1 MKNKKIRS
9 EKRNDS
15 KPKFS
20 SYDRE
25 SGANTL
31 LKLEGITKIFNEGTP
46 DEKIALNQIN
56 LHLKP
61 GDFVTVIGSNGA
73 GKSTMMNM
81 ISGVLTPDVGKV
93 WIDGKDVTSLSE
105 YKRSQYIGRVF
116 QDPMAGTA
124 PSMTIEENLA
134 IAYARN
140 ANRTLRLGVNRERRD
155 FFRTALEKLHLNLEN
170 RLNAKVGLLSGGE
183 RQALS
188 LLMATFTKPSILL
201 LDEHTAAL
209 DPSRAELITKL
220 TKELVEED
228 NLTTLMVTHNM
239 QQAIDLGNRLIM
251 MDKGQIIL
259 EVNEDQKPNLTIPD
273 LMAEFERIRG
283 EKMTTDRT
291 LLG

>member
-1 MKNKKIRS
+1 V
-9 EKRNDS
+9 
-15 KPKFS
+15 
-20 SYDRE
+20 
-25 SGANTL
+25 

-46 DEKIALNQIN
+46 DEKVALNHIN

-93 WIDGKDVTSLSE
+93 WIDGKDVTNLPE
-105 YKRSQYIGRVF
+105 YKRSRYIGRVF

-140 ANRTLRLGVNRERRD
+140 SSRTLRLGVNRERRD

-209 DPSRAELITKL
+209 DPSRAELITNL
-220 TKELVEED
+220 TKQLVEE
-228 NLTTLMVTHNM
+228 NQLTTLMVTHNM

-283 EKMTTDRT
+283 EKMATDRT

>member
-1 MKNKKIRS
+1 M
-9 EKRNDS
+9 
-15 KPKFS
+15 
-20 SYDRE
+20 
-25 SGANTL
+25 
-31 LKLEGITKIFNEGTP
+31 LKLENINKIFNEGTP
-46 DEKIALNQIN
+46 DEKVALDNIN

-61 GDFVTVIGSNGA
+61 GDFVTIIGSNGA

-81 ISGVLTPDVGKV
+81 ISGALLPDLGNA
-93 WIDGKDVTSLSE
+93 WIDGNNVTRLPE
-105 YKRSQYIGRVF
+105 YKRSRYIGRVF

-124 PSMTIEENLA
+124 PTMTIEENLA
-134 IAYARN
+134 IAYSRN
-140 ANRTLRLGVNRERRD
+140 AKRTLRLGVNRSRRD
-155 FFRTALEKLHLNLEN
+155 FFRTSLEKLGLNLEN

-188 LLMATFTKPSILL
+188 LLMATFTGPAILL

-209 DPSRAELITKL
+209 DPSRAELITNI
-220 TKELVEED
+220 TKQLVEEN

-259 EVNEDQKPNLTIPD
+259 EVEEDKKPSLTIPD
-273 LMAEFERIRG
+273 LMAEFEHIRG
-283 EKMTTDRT
+283 EKMNSDRA